1 MTFSSSPQ
9 NSNFLSA
16 LVRASIRLLALACL
30 PLSLDGWSGEF
41 LSAYRYALDYDSV
54 YASSGHALAAG
65 RQKEPQGFSTLLP
78 VVGLTA
84 NTTDNHANV
93 NYREP
98 TFYPSGYRSFN
109 TSGYVVSLN
118 QPLFRWQ
125 NWETYQQTKLLVSQ
139 AEANYAQAGQD
150 LVIRTAQA
158 YFDVLAA
165 RDMLEV
171 TQAQKEAIARQ
182 LAQAKRS
189 FELGAVTVVDSKEA
203 QSRHDLAAAA
213 ELAAQSD
220 LEVKRAALQQII
232 GKPVSGVARFR
243 PDAKIASPQPAA
255 LDQWVAASME
265 NNYAVKAQEAA
276 AEAARRDIAINQ
288 AGHLPTVDL
297 VASRTI
303 ANATGSTTLNV
314 GSDITQNAIGVQ
326 LAVPIFS
333 GGMTTA
339 KVREASALYDKARS
353 DLETQRRAATQ
364 AARQAFVGLSTG
376 LAQIDAYEVAV
387 ESSKSSLDSN
397 KRGYELG
404 VRINIDVLNA
414 QQQFFQARQNLAK
427 ARYDTILSALKLKG
441 SSGSLTIDDI
451 VTVDALFSDP
461 AEVKQKLSLE
471 SPILNL
477 SRSLGPLPMADM
489 ASAKRF

>member
-1 MTFSSSPQ
+1 MARLFHRCT
-9 NSNFLSA
+9 
-16 LVRASIRLLALACL
+16 VLLALA
-30 PLSLDGWSGEF
+30 SLTVGTKSWAGEF
-41 LSAYRYALDYDSV
+41 LMAYRYALENDSV
-54 YASSGHALAAG
+54 YASSSYALAAG

-78 VVGLTA
+78 VVGLTG
-84 NTTDNHANV
+84 NTTNNHANV
-93 NYREP
+93 TYREP

-109 TSGYVVSLN
+109 TSGYVVSLS

-125 NWETYQQTKLLVSQ
+125 NWETYQQTKLLVIQ
-139 AEANYAQAGQD
+139 AEANFAQAGQD

-158 YFDVLAA
+158 YFDVLTA
-165 RDMLEV
+165 RDVLEV
-171 TQAQKEAIARQ
+171 TQSQKEAIARQ

-203 QSRHDLAAAA
+203 QSRYDLAAAA

-232 GKPVSGVARFR
+232 GKPISGIARFR

-255 LDQWVAASME
+255 LDQWIAASIE
-265 NNYAVKAQEAA
+265 NNFSVKAQEAA
-276 AEAARRDIAINQ
+276 AEAARRDIAINK
-288 AGHLPTVDL
+288 AGHLPTLDV

-314 GSDITQNAIGVQ
+314 GSDITQNAIGLQ

-339 KVREASALYDKARS
+339 KVREASALYDKARA
-353 DLETQRRAATQ
+353 DLDTQRRAATQ
-364 AARQAFVGLSTG
+364 AARQAFVGLTIG
-376 LAQIDAYEVAV
+376 LSQIDAYEVAV

-397 KRGYELG
+397 KRGYEVG
-404 VRINIDVLNA
+404 VRINIDVLNS
-414 QQQFFQARQNLAK
+414 QQQFFQAKQNLAK

-441 SSGSLTIDDI
+441 STGSLTIDDI
-451 VTVDALFSDP
+451 VTIDALFADGQEGRP
-461 AEVKQKLSLE
+461 KLGLE
-471 SPILNL
+471 SLQLNL
-477 SRSLGPLPMADM
+477 SRSLGFSTTANM
-489 ASAKRF
+489 ASARPF